1 MKKIFTLIATALFAV
16 GAQAQDAETL
26 LLENGGTYTDNQ
38 ELTTSSVK
46 LVLGKDIKKATKW
59 DQKLAT
65 ATDYLKPFA
74 QTVQVKNEDTGEME
88 DKSRVVYIVGGN
100 NPKDDTENKG
110 SGFNGSGEKGKLPQ
124 SGTYYMVTPSKAGT
138 LLAGVI
144 LNSDKEFFVI
154 DATDAASF
162 TDEEKGVTYLQVE
175 NATANITHDKYK
187 IVDDKGNELAYTDEA
202 PAEGNGLY
210 DGGKGGVKVK
220 DKVTA
225 TVEFAVEANHTYY
238 IFCTGSRLS
247 FFGFVFT
254 PSSSAPA
261 EFDTWTVAGT
271 QPLVDNSWDPAD
283 ANAEMK
289 TTDGVNY
296 TYVKEDIVLEKGT
309 NYQFKVVK
317 GHAWGEEYPSS
328 NYEFSVNETA
338 KYTVTVTFNAE
349 SKEVAANAVKTGE
362 AQAVEHTYSV
372 IGTINGN
379 WDADTDMTKGE
390 DGVYTAVF
398 ENVAAGS
405 YKFKVRVDHDWGV
418 AYPSS
423 DYAFSVEV
431 DGSTVTVTFNEE
443 TKEVTAE
450 VAAPSAI
457 NSVKAGKTA
466 AVRYNLAGQ
475 KVNASYQG
483 VVIENGKK
491 MIQK

>member
-16 GAQAQDAETL
+16 GAQAQDAETVL
-26 LLENGGTYTDNQ
+26 FTNGATYVDGQSVTSASTS
-38 ELTTSSVK
+38 LTLSAD
-46 LVLGKDIKKATKW
+46 L
-59 DQKLAT
+59 QKSWT
-65 ATDYLKPFA
+65 VSPVSFKGDFLKPFS
-74 QTVQVKNEDTGEME
+74 QQVEVEDEDTGE
-88 DKSRVVYIVGGN
+88 KSMKDRLVKIVGKQ
-100 NPKDDTENKG
+100 NPKDKVSTSTSSAG
-110 SGFNGSGEKGKLPQ
+110 SGINCAEGKATANLPQ
-124 SGTYYMVTPSKAGT
+124 SGTYYIIKTEKAGKV
-138 LLAGVI
+138 AACVE
-144 LNSDKEFFVI
+144 LNADKAFYLI
-154 DATDAASF
+154 DATEAKA
-162 TDEEKGVTYLQVE
+162 DETATYMQVE
-175 NATANITHDKYK
+175 LPGANLQNYVFKNSEGTAVEMTDDSEAKGGK
-187 IVDDKGNELAYTDEA
+187 IV
-202 PAEGNGLY
+202 AEKTL
-210 DGGKGGVKVK
+210 GV
-220 DKVTA
+220 
-225 TVEFAVEANHTYY
+225 VEFDAEAGHTYY
-238 IFCTGSRLS
+238 MFCTGSKL
-247 FFGFVFT
+247 GMVGYIFT

-261 EFDTWTVAGT
+261 EPEIWTVAGT

-379 WDADTDMTKGE
+379 WDTDTDMTKGE

-398 ENVAAGS
+398 EDVAAGS
-405 YKFKVRVDHDWGV
+405 YKFKVRQDHDWGV

-423 DYAFSVEV
+423 DYALTVDV
-431 DGSTVTVTFNEE
+431 DGSTVTVTFNGE
-443 TKEVTAE
+443 TQEVKAE